1 MVYRVGEGST
11 GGVRLKAE
19 SGEKGEAVGQVFE
32 GFARLVT
39 MIQMRR
45 CMSNTES
52 INNYNTNVT
61 EHFLKVEYH
70 T

>member
-11 GGVRLKAE
+11 GSLRLNAE
-19 SGEKGEAVGQVFE
+19 PGEKGEAVGQVFE

-39 MIQMRR
+39 MIQRRR

-52 INNYNTNVT
+52 SNNYNTDVT
-61 EHFLKVEYH
+61 EDLLKV
-70 T
+70 

>member
-1 MVYRVGEGST
+1 MGAEEGSEAE
-11 GGVRLKAE
+11 GNGVRLKAE

-52 INNYNTNVT
+52 SNNYNTM
-61 EHFLKVEYH
+61 
-70 T
+70 